1 MHTASAPSRPQ
12 ALPAGTPEPAML
24 RLAATELTLFIR
36 EQIGLIWSL
45 GLPVVLLIIFGAVP
59 GFHHAQ
65 KSLGGL
71 NLLDVYLPVLVA
83 LALALLGL
91 SALPSIL
98 ASYRERGILR
108 RMSTTPVGP
117 QRVLGAQLG
126 IHLAMAIIVAA
137 LILGVGRVA
146 YRVALP
152 RQPAMYVLVL
162 LLAAVALLAL
172 GLVIAAIAPSTR
184 VAQGIGSLTFFPLMF
199 FAGLWV
205 PIPTMPNVLRSISG
219 WTPLGAAVQSLSA
232 TAVGHGLEP
241 VRLLVLAGYGLAF
254 AAAAARLFRW
264 E

>member
-1 MHTASAPSRPQ
+1 MPTASAPARPQ
-12 ALPAGTPEPAML
+12 ALPAGTPEPATL

-36 EQIGLIWSL
+36 EQIGPIWGL
-45 GLPVVLLIIFGAVP
+45 GLPVVLLVIFGSIP
-59 GFHHAQ
+59 SFHHARE
-65 KSLGGL
+65 SLGGQ
-71 NLLDVYLPVLVA
+71 NLLDTYMPVLVA

-108 RMSTTPVGP
+108 RMSTTPIGP
-117 QRVLGAQLG
+117 QRVLGAQLA
-126 IHLAMAIIVAA
+126 IHLGMAIIATA
-137 LILGVGRVA
+137 LVLGVGRTA
-146 YRVALP
+146 YGAALP
-152 RQPAMYVLVL
+152 RQPAMYALVW

-232 TAVGHGLEP
+232 TAVGHGLDP